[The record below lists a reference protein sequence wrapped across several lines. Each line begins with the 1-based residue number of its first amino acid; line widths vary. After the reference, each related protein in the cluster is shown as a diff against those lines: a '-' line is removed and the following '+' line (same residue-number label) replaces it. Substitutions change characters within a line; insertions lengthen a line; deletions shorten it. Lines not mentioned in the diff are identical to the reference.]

1 MVLSTTTVHNPL
13 STLGGG
19 GRFSLKL
26 QLMKTGG
33 FILKQNQNALTPAP
47 SVGARGPQM
56 QLRPDDEGGRW
67 LGAGAGLERTAQKVG
82 ATGVIAV
89 GRFWGQLETRWP

>member
-1 MVLSTTTVHNPL
+1 MGTSFEAEQASLEGGIRGEA
-13 STLGGG
+13 LGR
-19 GRFSLKL
+19 GRGLK
-26 QLMKTGG
+26 GR
-33 FILKQNQNALTPAP
+33 AAP